1 MEKKLYEIFYTDG
14 NEKECQKLIVSSDKT
29 VIEDV
34 RKLMKKERNPEQNP
48 TVLGYSWISGYYIQ
62 PISDKLEDIVQNL
75 KVKSEKMYPELKD
88 RISYLEALRDILSEA
103 GKEWVDRDQEEET
116 EMFNRIT
123 ATLGGSSNVPVGYD
137 EEGNRR

>member
-14 NEKECQKLIVSSDKT
+14 NEKGCQKLIVSSDKT

-34 RKLMKKERNPEQNP
+34 RKLMKKEGNPKQNP

-103 GKEWVDRDQEEET
+103 SKEWVDRDQEEET